1 MLYELSIY
9 DVMTL
14 QSALSSAQCLAAEN
28 AGAAERCANNPN
40 MPEQERAAA
49 ARIAKRCQERAAQ
62 FEAVYEALVL
72 KEGREIT
79 TLEQA
84 REALNR

>member
-40 MPEQERAAA
+40 MPEQERSAA
-49 ARIAKRCQERAAQ
+49 ARIAKRYQERAAR
-62 FEAVYEALVL
+62 FEAVYEVL
-72 KEGREIT
+72 KEGRELT

>member
-28 AGAAERCANNPN
+28 AKAFERSANDQRFSES
-40 MPEQERAAA
+40 MRAAA
-49 ARIAKRCQERAAQ
+49 ARIAKRYQERAAR

>member
-14 QSALSSAQCLAAEN
+14 QSALSSAQWLAAEN
-28 AGAAERCANNPN
+28 AGAAERSAENRHLPKK
-40 MPEQERAAA
+40 EREAA
-49 ARIAKRCQERAAQ
+49 ARIAKRYQERAAR
-62 FEAVYEALVL
+62 FEAVYEVL

-84 REALNR
+84 REALQR

>member
-49 ARIAKRCQERAAQ
+49 ARIAKRYQERAAR
-62 FEAVYEALVL
+62 FEAVYEVL

-79 TLEQA
+79 TLEQV

>member
-1 MLYELSIY
+1 MLLELSIY

-28 AGAAERCANNPN
+28 AGAAERSAQNRHL
-40 MPEQERAAA
+40 PEKERAAA
-49 ARIAKRCQERAAQ
+49 ARIAKRYQERAAR
-62 FEAVYEALVL
+62 FEAVYEVL

-79 TLEQA
+79 SLERA
-84 REALNR
+84 KEALER

>member
-40 MPEQERAAA
+40 MPEQERSAA
-49 ARIAKRCQERAAQ
+49 ARIAKRYQERAAR
-62 FEAVYEALVL
+62 FEAVYEVL
-72 KEGREIT
+72 TEGRELT

>member
-28 AGAAERCANNPN
+28 AGAAERSAQNRHL
-40 MPEQERAAA
+40 PEKERAAA
-49 ARIAKRCQERAAQ
+49 ARIAKRYQERAAR

>member
-14 QSALSSAQCLAAEN
+14 QSACTAAQCKAAES
-28 AGAAERCANNPN
+28 AESAERCANNPN
-40 MPEQERAAA
+40 MPEQERSAA
-49 ARIAKRCQERAAQ
+49 ARIAKRYQERAAR
-62 FEAVYEALVL
+62 FEAVYEVL
-72 KEGREIT
+72 KEGRELT

>member
-14 QSALSSAQCLAAEN
+14 QSACTAAQWLAAEN

-40 MPEQERAAA
+40 MPERERAAA
-49 ARIAKRCQERAAQ
+49 DRTARWNRARAAR
-62 FEAVYEALVL
+62 FEAVYKVL

-79 TLEQA
+79 SLEQA
-84 REALNR
+84 KEALER

>member
-49 ARIAKRCQERAAQ
+49 ARIAKRCQERAAR
-62 FEAVYEALVL
+62 FEAVYEVL
-72 KEGREIT
+72 KEGRELT

>member
-1 MLYELSIY
+1 MLLALSIY

-14 QSALSSAQCLAAEN
+14 QSACTAAQWLAAEN

-49 ARIAKRCQERAAQ
+49 DRTARWNRARAAR
-62 FEAVYEALVL
+62 FEAVCEVL

-79 TLEQA
+79 TLAQA
-84 REALNR
+84 KEALER

>member
-28 AGAAERCANNPN
+28 AGAAERSAQNRHL
-40 MPEQERAAA
+40 PEKERAAA
-49 ARIAKRCQERAAQ
+49 ARIAKRYQERAAR
-62 FEAVYEALVL
+62 FEAVYEVL
-72 KEGREIT
+72 KEGRELT

>member
-28 AGAAERCANNPN
+28 AGAAERSAQNRHL
-40 MPEQERAAA
+40 PEKERAAA
-49 ARIAKRCQERAAQ
+49 ARIAKRYQERAAR
-62 FEAVYEALVL
+62 FEAVYEVL

-79 TLEQA
+79 SLERA
-84 REALNR
+84 KEALER